1 MQRYFFSPKQID
13 GNEIII
19 QGDDVHHIKSV
30 MRFQPG
36 DTILL
41 CDGEGFDYPAEIIQ
55 IQKEGVTCRIKR
67 KIPSVG
73 EPRLQITVAQSLP
86 KGDKMD
92 WVLQKG
98 TELGVTSF
106 FPFTSQHSIV
116 QLSPNKAVK
125 RLQRWQRIVKEAAE
139 QSHRGRIP
147 SVAPL
152 CDWQGLLTEVPRF
165 DQCFIA
171 YEGGGISLTEA
182 LVPPPSYSSVL
193 VIIGPEGGFSTSEIE
208 QAKEAGAVPLSLG
221 PRILRTETASLV
233 LVTCLLYVSGDMEV
247 KK

>member
-19 QGDDVHHIKSV
+19 QGDDVHHIKNV

-41 CDGEGFDYPAEIIQ
+41 CDGAGFDYLAEIVQ
-55 IQKEGVTCRIKR
+55 IQKEGVICSIKR
-67 KIPSVG
+67 KTPSRG

-106 FPFTSQHSIV
+106 FPFSSQHTIV
-116 QLSPNKAVK
+116 QLSPNKAER

-152 CDWQGLLTEVPRF
+152 RGWQELLSEVPQF

-171 YEGGGISLTEA
+171 YEGGGTSLTEA
-182 LVPPPSYSSVL
+182 LVSLSSYSSVL
-193 VIIGPEGGFSTSEIE
+193 IIIGPEGGFSAAEIE
-208 QAKEAGAVPLSLG
+208 EAKEAGAIPLSLG

-233 LVTCLLYVSGDMEV
+233 LVTCMLYVSGDMEV
-247 KK
+247 KE